1 MDEVLVNLKTRDT
14 FAPQLKFSR
23 SILNRGNHVGLIL
36 TYPQITATVSKLTR
50 YTKAVFFFKT
60 FKF

>member
-1 MDEVLVNLKTRDT
+1 MDGVLVNLKTHNT
-14 FAPQLKFSR
+14 FVPQLKFSR
-23 SILNRGNHVGLIL
+23 SNLNRGNHVGLIF